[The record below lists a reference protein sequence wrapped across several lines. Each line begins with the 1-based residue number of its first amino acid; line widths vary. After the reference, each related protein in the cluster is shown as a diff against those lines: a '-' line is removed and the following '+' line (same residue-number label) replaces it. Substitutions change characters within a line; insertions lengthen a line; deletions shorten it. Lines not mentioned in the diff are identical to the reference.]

1 VVSMGITPAASTV
14 IIEAKTTVSAA
25 FAAAV

>member
-1 VVSMGITPAASTV
+1 MGITPAASTV